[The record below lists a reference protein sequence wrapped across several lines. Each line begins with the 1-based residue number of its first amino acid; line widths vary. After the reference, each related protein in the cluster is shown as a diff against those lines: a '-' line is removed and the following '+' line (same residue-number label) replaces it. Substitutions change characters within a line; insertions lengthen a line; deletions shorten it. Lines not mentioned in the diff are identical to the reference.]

1 MFFCISDLAAVD
13 PMYQYSLT
21 WFISLFNRAM
31 DGATQASIIE
41 KRVQNLNEY
50 FTYSLY
56 VNVCRSLFEKHKLMF
71 SLMLCIKILQVFL
84 ISNILDKLILVFW
97 SYGHFCLIKYVEV
110 IYFLSS
116 ILYRFP
122 GCEKTFKYSLS
133 FDIVDNFFLVG
144 NDTISLFDHICIFV
158 TCKMLQNNA
167 AVQMNMT
174 V

>member
-1 MFFCISDLAAVD
+1 MFFCISDLASVD

-71 SLMLCIKILQVFL
+71 SLMLCIKILQVCSSPIFA
-84 ISNILDKLILVFW
+84 ILSMCLALKL
-97 SYGHFCLIKYVEV
+97 FCFMLRMGTVMK
-110 IYFLSS
+110 IY
-116 ILYRFP
+116 
-122 GCEKTFKYSLS
+122 
-133 FDIVDNFFLVG
+133 
-144 NDTISLFDHICIFV
+144 
-158 TCKMLQNNA
+158 
-167 AVQMNMT
+167 
-174 V
+174 